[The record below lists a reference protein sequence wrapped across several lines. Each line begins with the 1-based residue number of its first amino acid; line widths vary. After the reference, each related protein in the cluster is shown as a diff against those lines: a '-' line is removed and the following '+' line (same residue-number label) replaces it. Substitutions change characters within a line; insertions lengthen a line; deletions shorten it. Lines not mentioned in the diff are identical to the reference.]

1 MSLGK
6 QYDYYRV
13 IQILI
18 STSIM
23 EMQRYN
29 DDSTDKIICSHQI
42 YRALASTLP
51 HIEQIVESSS
61 DFNYSKLGTF
71 TISDFVKLA

>member
-29 DDSTDKIICSHQI
+29 DESTDKIICSHQI
-42 YRALASTLP
+42 YKALASTFP
-51 HIEQIVESSS
+51 HIETIVNSSS
-61 DFNYSKLGTF
+61 DFNFNKLGSF